1 MVNKKHPVIIIGGG
15 PAGAAMALYLLRKGI
30 TPIIVE
36 REAHPRYHV
45 GESLTGATAL
55 ALKDLG
61 LGPRIDAQNNPIK
74 HGAVFYGPDGKND
87 FWVELVRRNEE
98 NKQVPNITWNV
109 MRSTFDKIL
118 FDAAIERG
126 AVWIKATAVAPIKE
140 NDAVVGLTIRTPNDA
155 TENLYC
161 DVLVD
166 CS

>member
-1 MVNKKHPVIIIGGG
+1 MARKQHPVIIIGGG
-15 PAGAAMALYLLRKGI
+15 PAGAASALYLLRKGI

-36 REAHPRYHV
+36 RDAHPRYHV

-61 LGPRIDAQNNPIK
+61 LRPRIEAQNYPIK
-74 HGAVFYGPDGKND
+74 HGAVFYGPDGKNE

-109 MRSTFDKIL
+109 MRGTFDKIL

-126 AVWIKATAVAPIKE
+126 ATWIKATAVAPIKE
-140 NDAVVGLTIRTPNDA
+140 RTP
-155 TENLYC
+155 L
-161 DVLVD
+161 LG
-166 CS
+166 